1 MRPKYH
7 DFEGYGFD
15 EHMVVS
21 RARREKD
28 RVAWRRLKDRDFAA
42 RHRESWDD
50 DWDDDDFDDYDDDDD
65 LDDYNES
72 EFDASYSRM
81 RS

>member
-1 MRPKYH
+1 MRPKYY

-28 RVAWRRLKDRDFAA
+28 RAEHRRSNRKAFSA
-42 RHRESWDD
+42 RHRENWDDD
-50 DWDDDDFDDYDDDDD
+50 DWDDDDFDDYDDDYDD
-65 LDDYNES
+65 DDDDD
-72 EFDASYSRM
+72 DAGSSYS
-81 RS
+81 

>member
-1 MRPKYH
+1 MRPKYY

-28 RVAWRRLKDRDFAA
+28 RVAWRRSKDRDFAT
-42 RHRESWDD
+42 RHRNNWDD
-50 DWDDDDFDDYDDDDD
+50 DWKEEDYDDYSDDFDDVD
-65 LDDYNES
+65 LSAFE
-72 EFDASYSRM
+72 ASYGRI
-81 RS
+81 RI